1 MPRVGRRPRWGVPGD
16 VDERLWLRWGN
27 LDGVEGGESGV
38 FAVMAG
44 FVRAG
49 ADRLGRDLLIK

>member
-1 MPRVGRRPRWGVPGD
+1 M
-16 VDERLWLRWGN
+16 DERLWLRRGN
-27 LDGVEGGESGV
+27 LEGVEGGESGV

-49 ADRLGRDLLIK
+49 ADRLGIDVFIK